1 MMISRSSRY
10 GDRRHMRYIDITGIQ
25 RPVSVIGLGTTS
37 RIFTPSG
44 DDQVAEVIDAYL
56 AFGGN
61 CIDTAHIYGL
71 GESEKALGRW
81 LEEPGRRDEI
91 LLITKGCH
99 PHVDETGQFGP
110 PRVTPEAI
118 HADLSESLERLGT
131 DHVDLYLLHRDDET
145 VPPGPLLEALNGEK
159 ASGRIAAFGASNWT
173 VERIAAANQY
183 ATEQGLTGFAASSP
197 GLSLPR
203 PVEMQFPGTLFADDD
218 TRRWHAETK
227 LPVLAWTSLA
237 AGFASGRFRPDDRE
251 VDETTR
257 AFFSEDNFERMR
269 RAEEVADR
277 RNASALQVAL
287 AFVLSQ
293 DFPVVAL
300 VGASK
305 VENLNGTLGALEVE
319 LTADEIRYLD
329 LSD

>member
-1 MMISRSSRY
+1 
-10 GDRRHMRYIDITGIQ
+10 MRYIDMSGVE

-44 DDQVAEVIDAYL
+44 DDQAAEVIDAYL
-56 AFGGN
+56 GVGGT

-81 LEEPGRRDEI
+81 LEESGRREEI

-118 HADLSESLERLGT
+118 HSDLSESLERLGT
-131 DHVDLYLLHRDDET
+131 ERVDLYLLHRDDESM
-145 VPPGPLLEALNGEK
+145 PPGPILEALNQEK
-159 ASGRIAAFGASNWT
+159 ERGRIDAFGASNWT
-173 VERIAAANQY
+173 VERIASANEYAA
-183 ATEQGLTGFAASSP
+183 EHGLTGFAASSP

-203 PVEMQFPGTLFADDD
+203 PVEMQYPGTLFADDD
-218 TRRWHAETK
+218 TRRWHSETK

-237 AGFASGRFRPDDRE
+237 AGFASGRFSPDDTD
-251 VDETTR
+251 VDESTR

-269 RAEEVADR
+269 RAVEVAER

-300 VGASK
+300 VGPSR
-305 VENLNGTLGALEVE
+305 VENLEGTMGALEVE

>member
-1 MMISRSSRY
+1 M
-10 GDRRHMRYIDITGIQ
+10 
-25 RPVSVIGLGTTS
+25 
-37 RIFTPSG
+37 SG
-44 DDQVAEVIDAYL
+44 VIDAYL
-56 AFGGN
+56 AVGGN

-81 LEEPGRRDEI
+81 LEDSGRREEI

-99 PHVDETGQFGP
+99 PHVDEAGQFGP

-118 HADLSESLERLGT
+118 HSDLSDSLERLGAER
-131 DHVDLYLLHRDDET
+131 VDLYLLHRDDESM
-145 VPPGPLLEALNGEK
+145 PPGPILEALNEEI
-159 ASGRIAAFGASNWT
+159 ASGRIDAFGASNWT
-173 VERIAAANQY
+173 VERIASANQY
-183 ATEQGLTGFAASSP
+183 AAEHGLTGFAASSP

-218 TRRWHAETK
+218 TRRWHAETR

-237 AGFASGRFRPDDRE
+237 AGFASGRFLPDDTD
-251 VDETTR
+251 VDESTR

-269 RAEEVADR
+269 RAQEVAER
-277 RNASALQVAL
+277 KNTSALQVAL
-287 AFVLSQ
+287 AFVLGQ

-319 LTADEIRYLD
+319 LTSEEMRYLD
-329 LSD
+329 LAV

>member
-1 MMISRSSRY
+1 
-10 GDRRHMRYIDITGIQ
+10 MRYIDITGIE

-56 AFGGN
+56 AVGGN

-81 LEEPGRRDEI
+81 LEKSGRRDEI
-91 LLITKGCH
+91 VLTTKGCH
-99 PHVDETGQFGP
+99 PHVDETGRFGP

-118 HADLSESLERLGT
+118 HSDLTESLERLGT
-131 DHVDLYLLHRDDET
+131 DHVDLYLLHRDDES
-145 VPPGPLLEALNGEK
+145 VPPGPILEALNEEK
-159 ASGRIAAFGASNWT
+159 EGGRIDAFGASNWT
-173 VERIAAANQY
+173 VERIALANQY
-183 ATEQGLTGFAASSP
+183 AGEHGLTGFAASSP

-218 TRRWHAETK
+218 TRRWHAETQ

-237 AGFASGRFRPDDRE
+237 AGFASGRFRPDDTD
-251 VDETTR
+251 VDESTG

-269 RAEEVADR
+269 RAAEVADR

-287 AFVLSQ
+287 AFVLGQ

-300 VGASK
+300 VGPSR
-305 VENLNGTLGALEVE
+305 VENLEGTLGALEVE

-329 LSD
+329 LDH

>member
-1 MMISRSSRY
+1 MP
-10 GDRRHMRYIDITGIQ
+10 GQMRYIDISEVV

-44 DDQVAEVIDAYL
+44 DDQVAEVIDGYL
-56 AFGGN
+56 AVGGN
-61 CIDTAHIYGL
+61 CIDTAHIYGM
-71 GESEKALGRW
+71 GESEMALGRW
-81 LEEPGRRDEI
+81 LADSGRREEI
-91 LLITKGCH
+91 LLITKGGH

-118 HADLSESLERLGT
+118 RSDLSESLQRLGT
-131 DHVDLYLLHRDDET
+131 ERVDLYLLHRDDET
-145 VPPGPLLEALNGEK
+145 VSPGPLMEALNEEK
-159 ASGRIAAFGASNWT
+159 ASGRIDAFGASNWT

-183 ATEQGLTGFAASSP
+183 AAEHGLTGFAASSP

-218 TRRWHAETK
+218 TRRWHAETG

-237 AGFASGRFRPDDRE
+237 AGFASGRFRPDDTD
-251 VDETTR
+251 VDESTM

-269 RAEEVADR
+269 RAEEVAEG
-277 RNASALQVAL
+277 RNVSALQVAL
-287 AFVLSQ
+287 AFVLGQ
-293 DFPVVAL
+293 EFPVVAL

-305 VENLNGTLGALEVE
+305 IENLNGTLGALDVE
-319 LTADEIRYLD
+319 LTSEEIRYLD
-329 LSD
+329 LAV

>member
-1 MMISRSSRY
+1 
-10 GDRRHMRYIDITGIQ
+10 MRYIDITGIE

-56 AFGGN
+56 AVGGN

-81 LEEPGRRDEI
+81 LEKSGRRDEI
-91 LLITKGCH
+91 VLTTKGCH
-99 PHVDETGQFGP
+99 PHVDETGRFGP

-118 HADLSESLERLGT
+118 HSDLTESLERLGT
-131 DHVDLYLLHRDDET
+131 DHVDLYLLHRDDES
-145 VPPGPLLEALNGEK
+145 VPPGPILEALNEEK
-159 ASGRIAAFGASNWT
+159 EGGRIDAFGASNWT
-173 VERIAAANQY
+173 VERIALANQY
-183 ATEQGLTGFAASSP
+183 AGEHGLTGFAASSP

-218 TRRWHAETK
+218 TRRWHAETQ

-237 AGFASGRFRPDDRE
+237 AGFASGRFRPDDTD
-251 VDETTR
+251 VDESTG

-269 RAEEVADR
+269 RAAEVAGR

-287 AFVLSQ
+287 AFVLGQ

-300 VGASK
+300 VGPSR
-305 VENLNGTLGALEVE
+305 VENLEGTLGALEVE

-329 LSD
+329 LDH